1 MRGIGV
7 CAGDPTWILWESIR
21 ELVMIDVMFVIS
33 NIQQFPLLRTLGKDT
48 FQEHLWCKW
57 DLVMST
63 FALTA
68 SRCNRI
74 LAISSPHINKILLG
88 HTDGSCT
95 TSLKDFVGL
104 KLPSLLVEG
113 ERGSFTRLQHLF
125 FFYETLHQSSALSV
139 AQHCVKIGG
148 DCNLQQPHNLY
159 KSGLTLRWTRMD
171 RSHSCSKMWN
181 K

>member
-74 LAISSPHINKILLG
+74 LAISSQYINKILLG

-95 TSLKDFVGL
+95 GHLWKISWGL

-113 ERGSFTRLQHLF
+113 ERGSFTRLQHTMF
-125 FFYETLHQSSALSV
+125 FFNTPKQNCQKPIYVVPKKRPEHTFWVDSWVRVS
-139 AQHCVKIGG
+139 
-148 DCNLQQPHNLY
+148 
-159 KSGLTLRWTRMD
+159 
-171 RSHSCSKMWN
+171 
-181 K
+181 